1 MEGTGTVTVLVT
13 DMVGSTALRSEVGEE
28 TADRLRR
35 AHDDLL
41 STVVVRHGGSVVKGM
56 GDGIIATF
64 PGAADAVSAAV
75 EAQQAV
81 HAWDAGAG
89 GRQAVRIGISAGDVA
104 WDGGDCFGTPVI
116 EAARLCAVADGGQV
130 LMADV
135 VRVLAR
141 GRHGSEVTALGAL
154 ELKGLP
160 EPVTTYEVLWTPPP
174 GTDESVTVPLPSAL
188 RSDREFSFAGRAAE
202 LGRLV
207 EHWSAARSGE
217 RRCVLVGGE
226 PGIGKTR
233 LAAELAS
240 VAHDGGATVLY
251 GRCEEDMGFSYQ
263 PFVEALQHFV
273 DHQPPDRLGAL
284 LGPHPR

>member
-1 MEGTGTVTVLVT
+1 
-13 DMVGSTALRSEVGEE
+13 
-28 TADRLRR
+28 
-35 AHDDLL
+35 
-41 STVVVRHGGSVVKGM
+41 
-56 GDGIIATF
+56 
-64 PGAADAVSAAV
+64 
-75 EAQQAV
+75 
-81 HAWDAGAG
+81 
-89 GRQAVRIGISAGDVA
+89 
-104 WDGGDCFGTPVI
+104 
-116 EAARLCAVADGGQV
+116 
-130 LMADV
+130 MADV

-174 GTDESVTVPLPSAL
+174 GTEDGGTVPLPSAL
-188 RSDREFSFAGRAAE
+188 RPDREFSFAGRAAE

-240 VAHDGGATVLY
+240 VAHDEGATVLY

-273 DHQPPDRLGAL
+273 DHQPPRPVGRAA
-284 LGPHPR
+284 RASRR